1 MQGPTPVSL
10 LPDFDGNK
18 SCILSGYIISVR
30 TTKMNLRCPDLTLL
44 QRASF
49 EKTAW
54 KERKWSGPHGASP
67 LHGSPEPALPDP
79 SVTPRRP
86 CRVSSRTSCL
96 QTLAESGGPVGTRT
110 SGPLGTQAAGG
121 RRALP
126 ALRAQGKGGTSS
138 PAGSWH
144 PLGPGVT
151 QAEPGPGGAPG
162 CRPRGLRRAPLS
174 VPCQLTAGRREQAL
188 SGWAEENCWGQKV
201 SMPRRGQARRS
212 HQQAATRPNSRFLRV
227 TYS

>member
-1 MQGPTPVSL
+1 MSL

-54 KERKWSGPHGASP
+54 KERKRSGPHGASP
-67 LHGSPEPALPDP
+67 LRGSPDPALPDP

-96 QTLAESGGPVGTRT
+96 QTLAESGGPVGTRA

-121 RRALP
+121 GRALP
-126 ALRAQGKGGTSS
+126 ALRAQGKGGHILPRGL
-138 PAGSWH
+138 PAPARTRRHTGR
-144 PLGPGVT
+144 
-151 QAEPGPGGAPG
+151 ARPGGAPG
-162 CRPRGLRRAPLS
+162 CRPRRLRRAPLS
-174 VPCQLTAGRREQAL
+174 VPCRLTAGRREQAL
-188 SGWAEENCWGQKV
+188 SGRAEENCRGQKV
-201 SMPRRGQARRS
+201 SVPRRGQARRS
-212 HQQAATRPNSRFLRV
+212 HQQAATRPNSRFLPV
-227 TYS
+227 AYS

>member
-1 MQGPTPVSL
+1 MQGATPASL

-96 QTLAESGGPVGTRT
+96 QTLAESGGPVGDTHLRVPGHTGCRRRT
-110 SGPLGTQAAGG
+110 SP
-121 RRALP
+121 
-126 ALRAQGKGGTSS
+126 
-138 PAGSWH
+138 
-144 PLGPGVT
+144 
-151 QAEPGPGGAPG
+151 PGPACPGEGGHIL
-162 CRPRGLRRAPLS
+162 PRGLPAPARTRRHTGRARPGGSPGMPPQGSAESTPL
-174 VPCQLTAGRREQAL
+174 RAL
-188 SGWAEENCWGQKV
+188 SAD
-201 SMPRRGQARRS
+201 RRS
-212 HQQAATRPNSRFLRV
+212 ARTSSQWPG
-227 TYS
+227 

>member
-1 MQGPTPVSL
+1 MQGATPASL

-54 KERKWSGPHGASP
+54 KERKRSGPHGASP

-79 SVTPRRP
+79 SVTPR
-86 CRVSSRTSCL
+86 

-110 SGPLGTQAAGG
+110 SRPLGIQAAGG
-121 RRALP
+121 GRALP

-138 PAGSWH
+138 PAGSRH

-174 VPCQLTAGRREQAL
+174 VPCRLTAGRREQAL
-188 SGWAEENCWGQKV
+188 NGRAEENCRGQKV

>member
-1 MQGPTPVSL
+1 MQGATPASL

-54 KERKWSGPHGASP
+54 KERKRSGPHGASP

-110 SGPLGTQAAGG
+110 SGSLGTQAAGG
-121 RRALP
+121 VVPDEPSRPCVPRGRGAHPPPRAPGTRSDP
-126 ALRAQGKGGTSS
+126 ASHRQSQARGE
-138 PAGSWH
+138 PRDAA
-144 PLGPGVT
+144 PGVCG
-151 QAEPGPGGAPG
+151 EHSSLCPVG
-162 CRPRGLRRAPLS
+162 
-174 VPCQLTAGRREQAL
+174 
-188 SGWAEENCWGQKV
+188 
-201 SMPRRGQARRS
+201 
-212 HQQAATRPNSRFLRV
+212 
-227 TYS
+227 